1 MPKRGL
7 ALSVSEAR
15 SLHLDAQGFGPPKSK
30 GTPAKVAKLATR
42 LNAFQIDSVN
52 VLVRAHYMPAFS
64 RLGPYQ
70 IASLDDLAYSQRRLF
85 EYWGHAAC
93 LMPTSL
99 YPLFRWRMENQ
110 QSSRWW
116 GGAGPA
122 IKKYVESVY
131 DFVAANGPVTAGQLP
146 NAGKSTG
153 NWWGWSD
160 GKRAIEILFRLGRV
174 AVSGRRNFARLY
186 DLPERVIPKEF
197 LNAKYPTADDAKK
210 QLLVLAAKALGIGA
224 ASDIAGYFH
233 IETWWDRTHVKGR
246 ARSELPRL
254 MSELV
259 EEGRL
264 EVATV
269 EGWQEKAYVVPK
281 TKVPKPVHTRAL
293 VSPFDPTMW
302 NRIPTQRLFGFDYK
316 IEIYVPEAKRVYGY
330 YSLPF
335 LLGDRF
341 VARVDLK
348 ADRKAKTLLVPSAF
362 GEKGIDGK
370 LVGAELADELRLMA
384 SWLELDRI
392 TVGERGDLAKP
403 LARAL

>member
-1 MPKRGL
+1 MD
-7 ALSVSEAR
+7 LSASEAR
-15 SLHLDAQGFGPPKSK
+15 SLHLTAQGFGVPRTM
-30 GTPAKVAKLATR
+30 GTTAKVKTLSRR
-42 LNAFQIDSVN
+42 LHAFQIDSVN
-52 VLVRAHYMPAFS
+52 VLVRAHYMPAYS
-64 RLGPYQ
+64 RLGPYPRQ
-70 IASLDDLAYSQRRLF
+70 TIDDLAYKRRELF

-110 QSSRWW
+110 QNSRWW
-116 GGAGPA
+116 GEAKPA
-122 IKKYVESVY
+122 VKKYVESVY
-131 DFVAANGPVTAGQLP
+131 EHVAANGPVSAGELP

-160 GKRAIEILFRLGRV
+160 GKRAIEVLFRLGRV
-174 AVSGRRNFARLY
+174 LVSGRKNFARLY

-197 LNAKYPTADDAKK
+197 LRTDAPQADDAKK

-246 ARSELPRL
+246 YRSQLPRL
-254 MSELV
+254 MAELV
-259 EEGRL
+259 EERRL
-264 EVATV
+264 EVAKV
-269 EGWQEKAYVVPK
+269 EGWQENAYVVPR
-281 TKVPKPVHTRAL
+281 TRSPKPVHARAL
-293 VSPFDPTMW
+293 VSPFDPIMW
-302 NRIPTQRLFGFDYK
+302 NRTPTQRLFGFDYK

-335 LLGDRF
+335 LLGDRL

-348 ADRKAKTLLVPSAF
+348 ADRKGGALLVPGAF
-362 GEKGIDGK
+362 AEKGVDLK
-370 LVGAELADELRLMA
+370 AVGAELADELRLMA

-392 TVGERGDLAKP
+392 VVGERGDLVKP
-403 LARAL
+403 LHRALR